1 MEIFDKVKA
10 ILSELNGAE
19 SIEPEHE
26 LQKDLGLDSL
36 QMVMLLL
43 LLEENFEII
52 LEESDMDPFAL
63 TTVQHIVDL
72 IEKYI
77 KKDEEDEKIYY
88 IDCLASADGG
98 M

>member
-1 MEIFDKVKA
+1 MEIFDRVKA

-36 QMVMLLL
+36 QMVTLLL

-77 KKDEEDEKIYY
+77 KKDEEE
-88 IDCLASADGG
+88 DGKETKES
-98 M
+98 

>member
-1 MEIFDKVKA
+1 MEIFDKVKT

-36 QMVMLLL
+36 QMVTLLL
-43 LLEENFEII
+43 LLEENFEIL
-52 LEESDMDPFAL
+52 LEESDMNPFAL

-77 KKDEEDEKIYY
+77 KKDEEDGKEAKE
-88 IDCLASADGG
+88 S
-98 M
+98 